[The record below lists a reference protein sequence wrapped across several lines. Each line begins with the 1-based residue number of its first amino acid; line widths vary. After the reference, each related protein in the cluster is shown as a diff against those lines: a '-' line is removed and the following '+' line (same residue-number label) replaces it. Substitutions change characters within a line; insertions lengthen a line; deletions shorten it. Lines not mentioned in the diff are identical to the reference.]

1 MIIDMHCHILP
12 GVDDGAVSMDDALA
26 MARQALDSGITHV
39 VATPHYNY
47 YGSATLNEIKNAY
60 LELTDALEYEQLP
73 LRVQL
78 GMEILA
84 SEDLPER
91 LKAGKVWTYPGSRYF
106 LVEFLPRR
114 SVQYM
119 ERVLT
124 GCEEAGFLPVVAHPE
139 RYSAIREDPRILHKW
154 KERGYGI
161 QLNRDSLFGGFGKHT
176 AHCAWYILQQRMV
189 NCIASDAHDPQIRN
203 QNWQRAFD
211 LFDRECD
218 PRKIH
223 KCLRTVPQKILQ
235 DASLLEK

>member
-12 GVDDGAVSMDDALA
+12 GVDDGAVSMDDALE
-26 MARQALDSGITHV
+26 MARQALDSGIRHV

-47 YGSATLNEIKNAY
+47 YGSATLDEIKNAY

-124 GCEEAGFLPVVAHPE
+124 GCEEVGFIPVVAHPE
-139 RYSAIREDPRILHKW
+139 RYDAIQENPWILRDW
-154 KERGYGI
+154 KARGYGI
-161 QLNRDSLFGGFGKHT
+161 QLNRDSLLGGFGEHT
-176 AHCAWYILQQRMV
+176 AHCARYILQQRMA
-189 NCIASDAHDPQIRN
+189 NCIASDAHDPEIRN
-203 QNWQRAFD
+203 QNWHRALD
-211 LFDRECD
+211 LFDRECAPGKIQKCLRIV
-218 PRKIH
+218 PRKI
-223 KCLRTVPQKILQ
+223 LQ
-235 DASLLEK
+235 NTSLLEK